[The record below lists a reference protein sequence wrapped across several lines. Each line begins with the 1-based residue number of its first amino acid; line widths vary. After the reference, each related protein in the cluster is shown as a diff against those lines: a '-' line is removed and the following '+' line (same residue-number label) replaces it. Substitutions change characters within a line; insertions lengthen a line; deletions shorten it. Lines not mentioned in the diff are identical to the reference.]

1 MKKIRNILLIIT
13 LLTSNIYAQNIQR
26 LDSLF
31 NEKLYDQY
39 LEEYIISNNKIKLLH
54 DSIKLYIYDKIAYC
68 YTRKSNFAKKI
79 EYHLKTYQS
88 LKNINDIN
96 GATHTLLKIAST
108 YSNLNDKKQSYYY
121 YNEVYKN
128 IHLMNNDVQ
137 ELYYY
142 LIASEHIN
150 NKKYNDAYINIINGL
165 NINNN
170 SLNLN
175 YRLGDYYIIIK
186 NYNDAIKQYKLTLE
200 LLPYDT
206 VEYFKDNIKNKCYSQ
221 LATIYIEQNNIQHAR
236 YYLELMD
243 NSLLNI
249 EDKYQTYLLLYKKIN
264 NADSVYFYSEKLIA
278 IKDSLDKL
286 NKSELSEN
294 LNAEFNAK
302 FNVDKYQHQI
312 ELKNKQRIVL
322 FIIIGVCILII
333 ILSFGSFL
341 WIKKQKIIKEKLLHI
356 VKDKNKEVTDSINYA
371 QGIQQ
376 SILPLNT
383 NNNCF
388 ILFKPKDIVS
398 GDFYW
403 LFEKNN
409 KQYYAVVDCTGHG
422 VPGAL
427 LSMLC
432 SQLLT
437 QSISKYSNVKSIV
450 EYVKNELQERMEK
463 LNRNDSFE
471 IGLLMIENQNIEYYG
486 IKRPL
491 FILHKNNNLET
502 CKPEN
507 DIIKLSLKKD
517 TMLYITTDGYI
528 DQFGGNNNKKY
539 GSKNFREFLLNLN
552 NKSITEQEQLLND
565 NIISWQGNN
574 EQVDDILVL
583 GLKIK

>member
-128 IHLMNNDVQ
+128 IHDVQ